1 MCWYQTAK
9 IITPILMAA
18 FLAYIAWQQMLT
30 NKNKL
35 KLDLYNKRFEI
46 YTDTLK
52 FYQELMTEEVTKSTH
67 IKFINS
73 KEASMFLFSEEP
85 SIYKLLEQMHS
96 ESFKIIGFKK
106 HGKELSGSPKEFLKS
121 SEGAQKTLQ
130 WFNEQMPNLRNKM
143 QQFLNQ

>member
-1 MCWYQTAK
+1 MSWVQISN
-9 IITPILMAA
+9 IIPAAIMAI

-30 NKNKL
+30 NKNKF

-67 IKFINS
+67 MNFINS
-73 KEASMFLFSEEP
+73 KEASMFLFSQEP

-106 HGKELSGSPKEFLKS
+106 HGKELSGSPEQFIKS
-121 SEGAQKTLQ
+121 NDNAQKTLQ
-130 WFNEQMPNLRNKM
+130 WFNDQMPILRNKM
-143 QQFLNQ
+143 KIFLNQ